1 MREATIAAT
10 PGTEFE
16 EFFQA
21 EYDRV
26 VRAVFLASGQRDLA
40 EEIAQEAMVRAY
52 ERWDRIRTMESPIG
66 YVMKIAFNRQR
77 SWLRAASR
85 VLHLLPPSSEMAGGS
100 TSDETSQQV
109 MELLDSVPVTQ
120 RQALILVEWLGLT
133 SEEAGKVLGI
143 EATSVRGRIHRA
155 RHSFRHLLGD
165 DDDA

>member
-1 MREATIAAT
+1 MREATISAT

-16 EFFQA
+16 EFFEA

-77 SWLRAASR
+77 SWLRAATR
-85 VLHLLPPSSEMAGGS
+85 LLRLPASHEMVGGD
-100 TSDETSQQV
+100 TSDETSQRV
-109 MELLDSVPVTQ
+109 MELLHSIPVTQ

-155 RHSFRHLLGD
+155 RDSFRHLLGD